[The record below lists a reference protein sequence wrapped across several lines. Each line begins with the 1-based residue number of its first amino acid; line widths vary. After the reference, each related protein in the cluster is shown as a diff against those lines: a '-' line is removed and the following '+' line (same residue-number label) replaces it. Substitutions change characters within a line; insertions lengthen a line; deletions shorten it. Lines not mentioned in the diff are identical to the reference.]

1 MLVIFKEWMMNRT
14 GKTVRWL
21 ALSVLGGVL
30 FLSLPSCI
38 GPFDT
43 ADQLST
49 ADLEARIFKIVN
61 DYRLSIGRTALAWN
75 EAMADE
81 ERAHSQ
87 AIASGQVPFGHQG
100 IDERIARINKIIPWS
115 LISENVA
122 SARSAEDALAA
133 WLKSPDHKVII
144 EGDYELT
151 GVGVAKDPDGP
162 LYYFSQMFLKPL

>member
-1 MLVIFKEWMMNRT
+1 MMKRT

-21 ALSVLGGVL
+21 ALSVLSAVL
-30 FLSLPSCI
+30 FLSLTSCV
-38 GPFDT
+38 GLFD
-43 ADQLST
+43 AAGQLST
-49 ADLEARIFKIVN
+49 ADLEARVFQIVN
-61 DYRLSIGRTALAWN
+61 DYRLSIGRTALVWN
-75 EAMADE
+75 DAMADE

-87 AIASGQVPFGHQG
+87 AIASGRVPFGHQG
-100 IDERIARINKIIPWS
+100 IEDRIAYINTIIPWS

-122 SARSAEDALAA
+122 SALSAEDALDA
-133 WLKSPDHKVII
+133 WLKSPEHKVII